1 MARNPAT
8 FKEADLTR
16 ALKAARKAGV
26 SVARV
31 DIDPKT
37 GRISIFSDIAAVDEL
52 DRELAD
58 FEAGHGKN

>member
-31 DIDPKT
+31 EIDPKT
-37 GRISIFSDIAAVDEL
+37 GKIVLVSGNAEGTSEETEDTW
-52 DRELAD
+52 AD
-58 FEAGHGKN
+58 VV